1 MKICA
6 ISDMHGQYDFDVPEC
21 DILCIAG
28 DIIPLDIQRYNGIQ
42 KHYFLIDSMTDKE
55 KKSWEKAYEKSFQS
69 WRLKNISWIEDYFIP
84 WCERQKCNKV
94 FLVGGNHDFFF
105 ESEGPENIKNLF
117 EDTKIEYLMD
127 EEMEYEGLRI
137 YGSPWCHQF
146 GRWAFMKDDSE
157 LLKEFEKIPEGID
170 VLITHDAPFGRT
182 DLLLENEYHLSK
194 GHIGNKPMTK
204 CLEKLANPPKLHF
217 TGHLHSCNHIPVEY
231 DGTTTVCVSM
241 LDERYSMAYKPFIIC
256 I

>member
-1 MKICA
+1 MK
-6 ISDMHGQYDFDVPEC
+6 
-21 DILCIAG
+21 
-28 DIIPLDIQRYNGIQ
+28 N
-42 KHYFLIDSMTDKE
+42 
-55 KKSWEKAYEKSFQS
+55 
-69 WRLKNISWIEDYFIP
+69 
-84 WCERQKCNKV
+84 
-94 FLVGGNHDFFF
+94 
-105 ESEGPENIKNLF
+105 
-117 EDTKIEYLMD
+117 
-127 EEMEYEGLRI
+127 
-137 YGSPWCHQF
+137 
-146 GRWAFMKDDSE
+146 DSE

-241 LDERYSMAYKPFIIC
+241 LDESYSMVYKPFIIC